1 MEISGCTE
9 KLSIGNITGWQ
20 VRQKTGNQELQFSS
34 DNSILNDEYNLAKR
48 TIENTSQDMY
58 VDTQSRE
65 RQNYAGDTFINMMT
79 ATSMNSNYF
88 IVCAF
93 DRIRVKSSDMAF

>member
-1 MEISGCTE
+1 MTPGYQEMSTIYMKAFRYMEISGCTE

-20 VRQKTGNQELQFSS
+20 VRQKPGNQELQFSS

-58 VDTQSRE
+58 VDTQSRK
-65 RQNYAGDTFINMMT
+65 
-79 ATSMNSNYF
+79 
-88 IVCAF
+88 
-93 DRIRVKSSDMAF
+93 DRIMQGIHSLT

>member
-1 MEISGCTE
+1 MTPGYQEMSTINMKAFRYMEISGCTE

-65 RQNYAGDTFINMMT
+65 RQMQGIHSLT
-79 ATSMNSNYF
+79 
-88 IVCAF
+88 
-93 DRIRVKSSDMAF
+93 